1 MNHADVKSH
10 LADYLEGDLPL
21 DARALVDAHLDGCE
35 ACANEVDQMQQT
47 IRLLRMLP
55 EPETPPQIAAN
66 VMRRIRAGETRPG
79 LLSRVGRAL
88 GSVLEP
94 SFVLPAATL
103 AAVALVVMV
112 VRDPSSLSRSLS
124 ASPVASVGSDGWEA
138 SGSSSRPG
146 LGIGPGSPL
155 TARDPLAA
163 GLEPE
168 LGRVFGAPTAQDF
181 RSVGSS
187 VGGTGPRT
195 LWDDSGTAVR
205 GAPRQARIRIELG
218 PLGSQGAIFFQDP
231 MLAPRG
237 SVSREETIAA
247 PGSLRASPR
256 AWVMA
261 DSSRRSGSSLG
272 SGSSRGD
279 GEGFASRGDG
289 EGFALSRVQS
299 GALPSVGIPELDA
312 SVAEERGA
320 TKDKRDEWIAL
331 GLADPAGF
339 ARYLASQNLAEQ
351 ELWISRLSARA
362 EARGLLEALVQG
374 LRESGDSVAT
384 VVAED
389 FEAESMRLKQLE
401 ARERASR

>member
-94 SFVLPAATL
+94 SFVLPAASL

-124 ASPVASVGSDGWEA
+124 TSPVPSVGSDGWEA

-168 LGRVFGAPTAQDF
+168 LGRVFGAPAAQDF
-181 RSVGSS
+181 RSVGNS

-195 LWDDSGTAVR
+195 LWDDSGAAAR

-218 PLGSQGAIFFQDP
+218 PLGSQGSIFFQDP
-231 MLAPRG
+231 ILAPRG

-261 DSSRRSGSSLG
+261 DASRHSGSSLG

-279 GEGFASRGDG
+279 GEGL
-289 EGFALSRVQS
+289 ALSRVQS
-299 GALPSVGIPELDA
+299 GALPSIRIPELDA
-312 SVAEERGA
+312 SVAEEQGA

-401 ARERASR
+401 TRERASR